1 MRLYRVFPLLV
12 AFSHSH
18 SSFFHFVISLSL
30 DPTTDIV
37 LLPNKTPKCSAAAHW
52 RHSPIELLYVRDK
65 EAWCAVEKE
74 DDES

>member
-18 SSFFHFVISLSL
+18 SSFSFCYLSL